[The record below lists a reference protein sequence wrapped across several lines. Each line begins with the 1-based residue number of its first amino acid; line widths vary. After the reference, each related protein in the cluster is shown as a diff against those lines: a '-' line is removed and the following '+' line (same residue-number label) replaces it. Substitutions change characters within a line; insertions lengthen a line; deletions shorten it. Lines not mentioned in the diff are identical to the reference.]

1 MTEDRQVL
9 REVAWQE
16 VFPGTILLSAWKIAI
31 GLRPLVLAS
40 IGVLVTW
47 LGWLLVD
54 NLFDMDPKQSIAT
67 AWLPATPSFP
77 TGGPG
82 AWWLAS
88 PIVEAWH
95 ALTLPFTSA
104 FSTGLSTRLFG
115 YFLICSLWAMAV
127 WAFFGGAI
135 TRLAAVQLTRQEKL
149 SWGQTLGYARSKW
162 PSYFAAPLFPMF
174 GVLLAAIPLA
184 IVGLLLYA
192 GGFGIALAGILWP
205 LVLFAG
211 FVMAILLVGL
221 FFNWPLMWP
230 TISTEGTDSF
240 DALSRSYAY
249 SFQRPLRYAG
259 YLFVLAVVGVLAW
272 LLVTVFAGGVLTLS
286 QWAVERGGAPDLPN
300 LINGRDSLESFEWF
314 GASLIYWCIQL
325 VGLIT
330 RGFVFSYFFVGAT
343 AVYLLLRLHV
353 DATETDEVFLS
364 DEEDPRGLPP
374 LTTDSAGVVQ
384 VADGA
389 IAGNAGNGSPEG

>member
-1 MTEDRQVL
+1 L
-9 REVAWQE
+9 
-16 VFPGTILLSAWKIAI
+16 
-31 GLRPLVLAS
+31 
-40 IGVLVTW
+40 
-47 LGWLLVD
+47 
-54 NLFDMDPKQSIAT
+54 
-67 AWLPATPSFP
+67 
-77 TGGPG
+77 
-82 AWWLAS
+82 
-88 PIVEAWH
+88 
-95 ALTLPFTSA
+95 
-104 FSTGLSTRLFG
+104 
-115 YFLICSLWAMAV
+115 AV

-135 TRLAAVQLTRQEKL
+135 TRLAAVQLARQEKL
-149 SWGQTLGYARSKW
+149 SWSQTLSYARSKW

-192 GGFGIALAGILWP
+192 GGFGIAVAGILWP
-205 LVLFAG
+205 LVLIAG

-249 SFQRPLRYAG
+249 SFQRPLRYVG

-286 QWAVERGGAPDLPN
+286 QWAVERGGAPNLPN
-300 LINGRDSLESFEWF
+300 LINDRDNLESFEWF
-314 GASLIYWCIQL
+314 GASVIYWSIQL
-325 VGLIT
+325 IGLIT

-343 AVYLLLRLHV
+343 AVYMLLRLNV

-374 LTTDSAGVVQ
+374 LTMDSAGVVQ

-389 IAGNAGNGSPEG
+389 NAGNADNRSPEG